1 MNHEKQDIT
10 ENTAEN
16 TQASVNESA
25 QAAETPDTPQTVGN
39 SAETVDVSCQTSAD
53 EDQRMKVLTPPPEFY
68 QFMLKSL
75 AQGRDNTHRNRPLN
89 PESANCAAGA
99 TPYLILKESQQ
110 VHDLEQL
117 LPNPVRK
124 RDTVD
129 LERADSFIRYVNA
142 HKIPDTSAIYQSSNS
157 KGETS
162 FKAIIDDHQIGE
174 NGTPNWQSHKVIYTP
189 KTSREWCIWNEWN
202 KREASQEHFAAFI
215 EDNMPDIIEPNGSI
229 LLEIV
234 RTLESKKNVN
244 FKSGVRLD
252 NGDFSIQYEETST
265 AKAGEKGTL
274 DIPQIIKLSI
284 PVYDGGANYE
294 VEARF
299 RYRISDGRLR
309 MWYELVRLQD
319 IIKHATDIISKQIGQ
334 GIDGVPI
341 YYGYK

>member
-1 MNHEKQDIT
+1 MNHEKDIN
-10 ENTAEN
+10 ENN
-16 TQASVNESA
+16 TKNTPASANEPA
-25 QAAETPDTPQTVGN
+25 QSAETPDTTQTEDNRVGTAADTHE
-39 SAETVDVSCQTSAD
+39 SQTD
-53 EDQRMKVLTPPPEFY
+53 EDQCMNPLTPPPEFY

-75 AQGRDNTHRNRPLN
+75 AQGRDNTHRNRALD
-89 PESANCAAGA
+89 PESANCATGA
-99 TPYLILKESQQ
+99 TPYTIIKESQQ

-124 RDTVD
+124 RDTVY

-142 HKIPDTSAIYQSSNS
+142 HKIPNTSAIYQTSDS

-189 KTSREWCIWNEWN
+189 QTSREWRVWNEWD
-202 KREASQEHFAAFI
+202 KRDAPQEQFASFI

-234 RTLESKKNVN
+234 RTLESKKNVH

-265 AKAGEKGTL
+265 AKAGEKGAL

-284 PVYDGGANYE
+284 PVYDAGANYE

-309 MWYELVRLQD
+309 MWYELVRLHD
-319 IIKHATDIISKQIGQ
+319 IIKHATDIISKQIAE
-334 GIDGVPI
+334 GIEGVPI

>member
-1 MNHEKQDIT
+1 MNHENQDIN

-16 TQASVNESA
+16 TQASANNPA
-25 QAAETPDTPQTVGN
+25 QSAETPDTTQTTDKP
-39 SAETVDVSCQTSAD
+39 AETVGASCQTSAD
-53 EDQRMKVLTPPPEFY
+53 EVKHAKTRTPPPELY

-75 AQGRDNTHRNRPLN
+75 AQGRNNTHRNRALD
-89 PESANCAAGA
+89 PESANCAAGT
-99 TPYLILKESQQ
+99 TPYIIIKESQQ

-142 HKIPDTSAIYQSSNS
+142 HKIPDTSAIYQTSNE

-189 KTSREWCIWNEWN
+189 KTSREWRIWNEWN
-202 KREASQEHFAAFI
+202 NRDAPQEHFAAFI

-234 RTLESKKNVN
+234 RTLESKKNVH

-299 RYRISDGRLR
+299 RYRITDGRLR

-319 IIKHATDIISKQIGQ
+319 IIKHATDIISKQIEQ

-341 YYGYK
+341 YHGYK

>member
-1 MNHEKQDIT
+1 MNHEKDIINENNT
-10 ENTAEN
+10 ENTP
-16 TQASVNESA
+16 ASANEPA
-25 QAAETPDTPQTVGN
+25 QAAETPDTTQTVDN
-39 SAETVDVSCQTSAD
+39 SAETAAASCQTSAD
-53 EDQRMKVLTPPPEFY
+53 EDQCMKVLTPPPEFY
-68 QFMLKSL
+68 QFTLKSL
-75 AQGRDNTHRNRPLN
+75 AQGRDNTHRNRALD

-99 TPYLILKESQQ
+99 TPYIIIKESEQ

-162 FKAIIDDHQIGE
+162 FKAIIDDHETGDKGQA
-174 NGTPNWQSHKVIYTP
+174 NWQQHKVLFTP
-189 KTSREWCIWNEWN
+189 KLSREWRIWNEVN
-202 KREASQEHFAAFI
+202 ERDVSQEQFALFI
-215 EDNMPDIIEPNGSI
+215 ERNMPDIADPAGST

-244 FKSGVRLD
+244 FKSGIRLD

-274 DIPQIIKLSI
+274 DIPQIITLSI
-284 PVYDGGANYE
+284 PVYEGGAPYAIK
-294 VEARF
+294 ARF
-299 RYRISDGRLR
+299 RYRINDGRLR
-309 MWYELVRLQD
+309 MWYELMRIQYIRD
-319 IIKHATDIISKQIGQ
+319 HADNLISQQISAGLPE
-334 GIDGVPI
+334 VPL
-341 YYGYK
+341 YHGSK